1 MSNNRKNL
9 KEIKISF
16 AGLDNAGKT
25 SALIALRQ
33 KYNFQEKVKNLKPTI
48 KVDYSSFTFL
58 NRFSINLWDMGG
70 QEKYR
75 SIYVNNPIYF
85 SGTDY
90 LYFLIDIQDE
100 LQFQTA
106 VDYLFD
112 LISILEKID
121 YNNEIIICFHKY
133 DPKLRENED
142 YLDRTKMIKNLIL
155 SEHSDLNF
163 IFFKTSVYD
172 ISSISKA
179 VSYAINRLLNLKT
192 INKKFDQLIEQDLCK
207 HAILYTNSGLII
219 ADEYSEVM
227 DTRDFQQLISDQM
240 NEDLEFFQRLS
251 DEEVHMDERITFN
264 DEMVQYVKR
273 YELTTDNGPISLYIG
288 ISTDSDRIN
297 HAKLKLKQYKSHL
310 ETLI

>member
-1 MSNNRKNL
+1 
-9 KEIKISF
+9 
-16 AGLDNAGKT
+16 
-25 SALIALRQ
+25 
-33 KYNFQEKVKNLKPTI
+33 
-48 KVDYSSFTFL
+48 
-58 NRFSINLWDMGG
+58 MGG

-75 SIYVNNPIYF
+75 SIYINNPIYF

-112 LISILEKID
+112 LLCILEEMD
-121 YNNEIIICFHKY
+121 YNNEIVVCFHKY
-133 DPKLRENED
+133 DPKLRNNKD
-142 YLDRTKMIKNLIL
+142 YRDRTNMIKNLIL

-163 IFFKTSVYD
+163 VFFKTSVYD

-207 HAILYTNSGLII
+207 HVILYTNSGLII

-227 DTRDFQQLISDQM
+227 DTRDFQQIISDQM
-240 NEDLEFFQRLS
+240 NEDLEFFQRLN
-251 DEEVHMDERITFN
+251 DEKVNIDERITFN
-264 DEMVQYVKR
+264 DKMVQYVKR
-273 YELTTDNGPISLYIG
+273 YELATDNGPTNLYIG
-288 ISTDSDRIN
+288 ISTDSERIN
-297 HAKLKLKQYKSHL
+297 KAKIELKQHKSYL
-310 ETLI
+310 EELI